1 MKHTGIVSEED
12 ITINVVSSFFI
23 YQHFKTRKIMLYYKF
38 KNYEEFKDMF
48 GIVKHGN
55 GVCSR
60 KNRILLAYIRNRRL
74 LHEAIETNNYTLLH
88 ISSMAELKKTITRAI
103 IISGHSDMSLRYV
116 LELDGEFFYSRNFE
130 TDDMKGLCK
139 DGDTRSI
146 RYINHE
152 NGGKVF
158 KMKAGKLYRSLILE
172 TEFGKTLPEQVVTYL
187 CEEFSVDWQVYTYGR
202 LPKNKL
208 HVDKDFERIYS
219 SDCCKGDF
227 HSCMVD
233 RKLHYFYTNSV
244 DASAAYLINEEGK
257 VTARCVIYNKVTDQ
271 NGKIWRL
278 AERQYATDES
288 NTLKRA
294 LIDALIKGGHIDGY
308 KKVGAGCGDARA
320 FVDLEENSLSD
331 RKFRIECDL
340 DYDDTLSYQDSFK
353 WYNQSEETADNY
365 GNGDIALDITDG
377 SLNGE
382 EEYDDFHE
390 YHCHETTTVYYH
402 GHEYYCDVENLDEF
416 IWMEKLGEYHHEL
429 DVTECPE
436 CSGHFLEEDNFY
448 SDITEEYYC
457 CEECRKKAEQTYK
470 KENWHYSDYDEEYY
484 EHAEDIIIY
493 RVWNNILCEYEIKT
507 ISVES
512 AQRLLEAGE
521 LHKLNDMFYDR
532 IDEETGLPYT
542 YEMNEI
548 NV

>member
-1 MKHTGIVSEED
+1 MKHTGIISEED

-48 GIVKHGN
+48 GIIKHGN

-60 KNRILLAYIRNRRL
+60 KNKILLAYIRNKRL

-88 ISSMAELKKTITRAI
+88 ISSMAELKKTITRTI

-116 LELDGEFFYSRNFE
+116 LELDGDFFYSRNFE
-130 TDDMKGLCK
+130 TDELKGLCK

-172 TEFGKTLPEQVVTYL
+172 TEFGRTLPEQIVTYL
-187 CEEFSVDWQVYTYGR
+187 CEEFSADWQGYTHGR

-257 VTARCVIYNKVTDQ
+257 VTARCVIYNRVTDQ

>member
-152 NGGKVF
+152 NGGKTF

-187 CEEFSVDWQVYTYGR
+187 CEEFSADWQTYTTGR
-202 LPKNKL
+202 LPKNRL
-208 HVDKDFERIYS
+208 CVDKNFEKIYS
-219 SDCCKGDF
+219 SSSCVGDF
-227 HSCMVD
+227 YSCMVD
-233 RKLHYFYTNSV
+233 RKLHYFYTESV
-244 DASAAYLINEEGK
+244 DASAAYLTNEKGK
-257 VTARCVIYNKVTDQ
+257 VTARCVIYNRVTDQ
-271 NGKIWRL
+271 DGKIWRL
-278 AERQYATDES
+278 AERQYAS
-288 NTLKRA
+288 NENDILKRA
-294 LIDALIKGGHIDGY
+294 LIDALIKGGYIDGY
-308 KKVGAGCGDARA
+308 KKVGAGAGDTRA

-340 DYDDTLSYQDSFK
+340 DWNDTLSYQDSFK
-353 WYNQSEETADNY
+353 WYNQSEGTADNY
-365 GNGDIALDITDG
+365 GSGDIALDITDG

-382 EEYDDFHE
+382 EEYDDFHG
-390 YHCHETTTVYYH
+390 YHCYETRPVYCH
-402 GHEYYCDVENLDEF
+402 GCEYYCDVENLDEF
-416 IWMEKLGEYHHEL
+416 IWIEKLGEYHHES
-429 DVTECPE
+429 DVIECLE
-436 CSGHFLEEDNFY
+436 CSGYFLEEDNLY
-448 SDITEEYYC
+448 SDITKEYYC
-457 CEECRKKAEQTYK
+457 CEECRKKAEQAYK
-470 KENWHYSDYDEEYY
+470 QENWHYSDYDEEYY
-484 EHAEDIIIY
+484 EHTESITIY
-493 RVWNNILCEYEIKT
+493 QVWNNILCEYERKT

-512 AQRLLEAGE
+512 AQRLLETGE
-521 LHKLNDMFYDR
+521 LHKLNDMLYDG
-532 IDEETGLPYT
+532 IDEETGLPYA